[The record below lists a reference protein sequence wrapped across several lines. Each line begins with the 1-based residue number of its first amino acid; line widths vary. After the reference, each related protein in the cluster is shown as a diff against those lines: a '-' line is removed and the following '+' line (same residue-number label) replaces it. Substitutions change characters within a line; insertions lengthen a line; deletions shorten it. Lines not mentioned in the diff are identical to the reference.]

1 MLGQPK
7 VSQLEPFENGVNET
21 AQVTPRTSKASHPL

>member
-1 MLGQPK
+1 MLGKPK

-21 AQVTPRTSKASHPL
+21 AQASKASHPL